1 MYTLPIAQNSHP
13 SRFSLIDHAQSS
25 TRSTATRQDGCTNVP
40 AYVAWR
46 AGTTTLFLLDS
57 WPPIDYLK
65 IPAQESQSSP
75 IKLRKKCEQ

>member
-1 MYTLPIAQNSHP
+1 MLRAQP
-13 SRFSLIDHAQSS
+13 GQQQHA
-25 TRSTATRQDGCTNVP
+25 RMVVP

-75 IKLRKKCEQ
+75 IKLRKKCEQQ